1 MAPVAAARKR
11 RTATALAALLRRAQA
26 RGAKVVFTN
35 GCFDLV
41 HAGHVKVLERARSLG
56 DLLVVGLNSDDSVR
70 RLKGPGRPLLHEQD
84 RALLLGG
91 LASVDYVVLFQED
104 TPQRLIKQ
112 LQPDVLVKG
121 SDWSQGNIIGADIVQ
136 ARGGRIV
143 RIPLLQGRSTTRLIQ
158 RIQRASPG

>member
-1 MAPVAAARKR
+1 MAPIAAARKLR
-11 RTATALAALLRRAQA
+11 LAKPLAAALRRAQA

-41 HAGHVKVLERARSLG
+41 HAGHVKVLERARALG
-56 DLLVVGLNSDDSVR
+56 DVLVIGLNGDASVR
-70 RLKGPGRPLLHEQD
+70 RLKGPGRPILHEQD

-91 LASVDYVVLFQED
+91 LACVDYVVIFREA
-104 TPQRLIKQ
+104 TPQRLIER

-121 SDWSQGNIIGADIVQ
+121 SDWAQGKIVGADVVQ

-143 RIPLLQGRSTTRLIQ
+143 RVPLLEGRSTSHLLQ
-158 RIQRASPG
+158 RIRRGR